1 MQTDSAEQTMQRLI
15 LGLSEIEEVGK
26 AIVSGR
32 TNFGASSQTYLR
44 IVLKTLQAATGAI
57 LRYNPAEHLLAV
69 ESSINIADEAANEAL
84 VIPIT
89 SDEIGILLQS
99 SPLDF
104 SQPPPLLQS
113 FVNAIQPQLQ
123 ALNATLWAPLKIH
136 EEFLGVISLGK
147 FLGDSEGAGWTQ
159 KLVNVLA
166 DHISVAIA
174 HSRSQEDMRVA
185 KFRLFML
192 SDTTAQIAKLLDLD
206 TEQLE
211 EEIVNHAVSLLDAS
225 SGRLMLINPVT
236 QQLEMKN
243 PSALDLQFPSDLKY
257 FSIPLETDR
266 KIHPTLSM
274 FREVATEGK
283 TQIRND
289 QETAALFGEKNLI
302 VVPVFGREIL
312 GILVVFSKEGRA
324 GITLEFTDEDGIL
337 LEAFATQVGV
347 AIENAR
353 LYQEA
358 VERRRLQAEM
368 EEAAKIQENL
378 LPKAPPEILG
388 YDIAGMSIPHHDGV
402 GGDYYGYIQE
412 PDGSWGLVI
421 ADVAGKGMQA
431 ALLMATL
438 RAALLSEVA
447 KQADLPT
454 RAMALNA
461 LIRESSPIDKYAT
474 LVYARLHPE
483 TGRLTSLNAGH
494 NSPLVIR
501 QDGSIQRLEAG
512 GLMIGMYPDD
522 MLCRIAEYEEEI
534 TQLYSGDMVLFYTDG
549 VTETVNID
557 DEMYDEERLEE
568 LVKKLR
574 HVNASEVCAE
584 IYNSTLEFQ
593 GEAQRFD
600 DLTLMVLKK
609 K

>member
-1 MQTDSAEQTMQRLI
+1 MQTGLAEQTTQRLI

-26 AIVSGR
+26 AIVSGQSSF
-32 TNFGASSQTYLR
+32 NASSQTYLR

-57 LRYNPAEHLLAV
+57 LRFNPAESLLAV
-69 ESSINIADEAANEAL
+69 ESSINIADESANEAL

-89 SDEIGILLQS
+89 PDEIGILLQC

-104 SQPPPLLQS
+104 SQPPSLLKP
-113 FVNAIQPQLQ
+113 FLDEIRPQLRV
-123 ALNATLWAPLKIH
+123 LRATLWAPLKIH
-136 EEFLGVISLGK
+136 EEFLGVISLGE
-147 FLGDSEGAGWTQ
+147 FVDESEKAEWIRE
-159 KLVNVLA
+159 LLNVLA
-166 DHISVAIA
+166 DHIAVAIA
-174 HSRSQEDMRVA
+174 HSRSQEDMRAA

-192 SDTTAQIAKLLDLD
+192 SDTTAQIAKLLD

-225 SGRLMLINPVT
+225 AGCLMLINPIT
-236 QQLEMKN
+236 QQLEIRN
-243 PSALDLQFPSDLKY
+243 PFAVGLQFPSDLKS
-257 FSIPLETDR
+257 FSIPLEVDQ

-274 FREVATEGK
+274 LRAVATEGR

-289 QETAALFGEKNLI
+289 QEAAALFGGKNLI
-302 VVPVFGREIL
+302 AVPVFGREIL
-312 GILVVFSKEGRA
+312 GILVVFNKEGRA

-358 VERRRLQAEM
+358 IEKRRLQAEM
-368 EEAAKIQENL
+368 EEAAQIQENL
-378 LPKAPPEILG
+378 LPKAPPEIPG
-388 YDIAGMSIPHHDGV
+388 YEIAGMSIPHHDGV

-447 KQADLPT
+447 KQADLPA

-461 LIRESSPIDKYAT
+461 LIRESSPLDKYAT

-483 TGRLTSLNAGH
+483 TGKLTSLNAGH
-494 NSPLVIR
+494 TFPLVIR
-501 QDGSIQRLEAG
+501 QDGSLQRLEAG

-522 MLCRIAEYEEEI
+522 MIHQMSAEFEDETI
-534 TQLYSGDMVLFYTDG
+534 QLYSGDTVIFFTDG
-549 VTETVNID
+549 VTETQNIHE
-557 DEMYDEERLEE
+557 EMYDEPRLEE
-568 LVKKLR
+568 LVKQL
-574 HVNASEVCAE
+574 HDADASEICAE
-584 IYNSTLEFQ
+584 IYNSTIKFQ

-609 K
+609 N

>member
-1 MQTDSAEQTMQRLI
+1 MQTGLAEQTMQRLI

-26 AIVSGR
+26 AIVSGQSS
-32 TNFGASSQTYLR
+32 FKASSQTYLR
-44 IVLKTLQAATGAI
+44 IVLKTLQAAKGAI
-57 LRYNPAEHLLAV
+57 LRFNPAESLLAV
-69 ESSINIADEAANEAL
+69 ESSVAIADESGNEAL

-89 SDEIGILLQS
+89 PDEIGILLQC

-104 SQPPPLLQS
+104 SQPPALLKS
-113 FVNAIQPQLQ
+113 FLDEIQPQLR
-123 ALNATLWAPLKIH
+123 ALEATFWAPLRIH
-136 EEFLGVISLGK
+136 EEFLGVISLGE
-147 FLGDSEGAGWTQ
+147 FVDDSEEAEWIRE
-159 KLVNVLA
+159 LLNVLA

-174 HSRSQEDMRVA
+174 HSRSQEDMRAA

-192 SDTTAQIAKLLDLD
+192 SDTTAQIAKLLD

-211 EEIVNHAVSLLDAS
+211 EEIVNHAVRLLDANA
-225 SGRLMLINPVT
+225 GCLMLIDPIT
-236 QQLEMKN
+236 QQLEIKN
-243 PSALDLQFPSDLKY
+243 PFARGLQFPSDLKS

-266 KIHPTLSM
+266 GIHPTLSM
-274 FREVATEGK
+274 LRAVATEGR

-289 QETAALFGEKNLI
+289 QDAAALFGGKNLI
-302 VVPVFGREIL
+302 AVPVFGREIL

-324 GITLEFTDEDGIL
+324 GVTLEFTDEDGIL

-358 VERRRLQAEM
+358 IEKRRLQAEM
-368 EEAAKIQENL
+368 EEAAQIQANL
-378 LPKAPPEILG
+378 LPKAPPEIPG
-388 YDIAGMSIPHHDGV
+388 YEIAGMSIPHHDGV

-438 RAALLSEVA
+438 RAALLSEVT
-447 KQADLPT
+447 KQADLPAG
-454 RAMALNA
+454 AMALNA
-461 LIRESSPIDKYAT
+461 LIRESSPLDKYAT

-483 TGRLTSLNAGH
+483 TGKLTSLNAGH
-494 NSPLVIR
+494 TFPLVIR
-501 QDGSIQRLEAG
+501 QDGSLQRLEAG
-512 GLMIGMYPDD
+512 GLMIGMYPED
-522 MLCRIAEYEEEI
+522 MIYQMSEFKDETI
-534 TQLYSGDMVLFYTDG
+534 QLYSGDTVIFFTDG
-549 VTETVNID
+549 VTETQNIHE
-557 DEMYDEERLEE
+557 EMYDEERLEE
-568 LVKKLR
+568 LVKQLR
-574 HVNASEVCAE
+574 DADASEICAE

-593 GEAQRFD
+593 GEALRFD